1 MGTGLTQ
8 PGSGWQ
14 YLPAAFHWR
23 HERTTKIAGT
33 LGAKE
38 TQRHPAAHRHFVDWI
53 DWPDRLSTKS
63 VDNPVDT
70 NCHRAP
76 ISRSIG
82 TAQKTGSSRC
92 QFPDPPTRRW
102 FIASISAPRRS
113 GRCDTVFQ
121 MSEIDSPLAQV
132 VGRDLH
138 GYFVAGDNAN
148 AVLAHLSRRI
158 GDQRMT
164 VLQCYKKPRIGHDFR
179 DDTLHLQQFF
189 FCQVILRSMNKK
201 SLDDARPFLQPGP
214 ENPGQMFCNQAGT
227 TLLACCPFCP
237 RVTSKVTF

>member
-1 MGTGLTQ
+1 MH
-8 PGSGWQ
+8 
-14 YLPAAFHWR
+14 FHFFELYFLLFRWL
-23 HERTTKIAGT
+23 GYT
-33 LGAKE
+33 L
-38 TQRHPAAHRHFVDWI
+38 
-53 DWPDRLSTKS
+53 
-63 VDNPVDT
+63 
-70 NCHRAP
+70 
-76 ISRSIG
+76 SRMPSE
-82 TAQKTGSSRC
+82 
-92 QFPDPPTRRW
+92 
-102 FIASISAPRRS
+102 RRS
-113 GRCDTVFQ
+113 RYLFRYSSCR
-121 MSEIDSPLAQV
+121 PHPPRPRAL
-132 VGRDLH
+132 L
-138 GYFVAGDNAN
+138 
-148 AVLAHLSRRI
+148 LAHLSRRI